1 MANLFQPSLQPAL
14 DSNGNPVPDAKMYF
28 FLTGTTTPATWY
40 TDAAG
45 MVPGTNPLQ
54 ADSSGKFATLAY
66 LDGDTIYRIRLTEE
80 DGVTSVW
87 PADVD
92 PVRGYDDA
100 MIATIAEQAVAAE
113 TQIQVYLTD
122 AEAAAAAA
130 EASETNAAASEASS
144 ATNASTAT
152 TQANLAISASAA
164 SSAYA
169 NGAATNVPR
178 GATSATIGA
187 AGSGGTNGTFALAFS
202 GGNFSINPTGTF
214 TVSGGAVTAVTLTG
228 FGQYIGSSATAP
240 TVVLTA
246 SSGLTGATVTLNVG
260 FLIGSGAPYWVA
272 ASDGSSQTVYYNS
285 SGTATISSPAI
296 TLPSNSAVSG
306 VRSLPASYRFP
317 SVVTHF
323 YPVNEGGG
331 TTLRDYVG
339 TADADLTTGSG
350 YAWNSSGHLTLTNG
364 WFKLPAM
371 NHQWMAVIMRTA
383 EGGST
388 GYYFT
393 NSSGHAIG
401 GMSAGSGSTAYN
413 NTTNIYGL
421 QGPGIHKIYR
431 RGDAGGSAPGEF
443 HCGGWMVPCPLWSA
457 NATGTPVIG
466 AANTSGSAKLAL
478 GEIAGIVVGTGTPTT
493 TELRQI
499 LNELRRVYTPRGI
512 YLTPFD
518 CPTKGILIVRDGEST
533 DSGTFFGKFT
543 ASFSG
548 SVMTVQTF
556 TGVEYGEL
564 AVGQEVKATG
574 VAAGT
579 YITSFGTGTGA
590 AGTYNLSTSPG
601 TLSNRQI
608 TTSGL
613 SQAITQGYYRLLVR
627 SQNTASSA
635 TTGIRMTRLSLRP
648 TFQNGVPPSE
658 LALALKNGWE
668 TGLGEY
674 LNEIPDDGR
683 RWEMLSVAQGSTFMS
698 QGGDGTTTTST
709 AYTTGSVTAS
719 ISGTTMTVT
728 AVGSGVISVGCTISG
743 TGVTGGTTVAALLTG
758 GGGTGTYTVSASQTV
773 ASTTITA
780 TRTVT
785 ANLSRNVNNLVTS
798 GMAGQLQNRLF
809 FKTEAEARNLGIGY
823 TSIYFVT
830 NEGLNDAFLG
840 TGAIPDAATYQA
852 YYTAKRQYMIDYYG
866 IAAPEHIIIKPHRP
880 NRDGTLG
887 VDADYPNN
895 AIGTDRL
902 TALGYIRTALDAH
915 AAAYSSTT
923 TILDGDSYALNTPN
937 DYVHPSGAGFNA
949 MGRAIGAVI
958 RGKLT
963 TTVTPAL

>member
-1 MANLFQPSLQPAL
+1 MYKFVTFLQNTKGDALTVGAIAVIDRSTSERVSIYSDSGGTPIADNL
-14 DSNGNPVPDAKMYF
+14 GIPD
-28 FLTGTTTPATWY
+28 TTNKGLVEFYIDDGIYHIDLFKDTAAT
-40 TDAAG
+40 
-45 MVPGTNPLQ
+45 Q
-54 ADSSGKFATLAY
+54 FA
-66 LDGDTIYRIRLTEE
+66 YRITDFPMVADLS
-80 DGVTSVW
+80 GQVT
-87 PADVD
+87 DVEAA
-92 PVRGYDDA
+92 R
-100 MIATIAEQAVAAE
+100 VAAE
-113 TQIQVYLTD
+113 
-122 AEAAAAAA
+122 AAQAAA
-130 EASETNAAASEASS
+130 EAAEDTATTKASEATS
-144 ATNASTAT
+144 AASTAT
-152 TQANLAISASAA
+152 AQAQLAVSASAA

-202 GGNFSINPTGTF
+202 GGNFAINPTGTF

-260 FLIGSGAPYWVA
+260 FLISSGAPYWVA

-296 TLPSNSAVSG
+296 TLPSNTAVSG
-306 VRSLPASYRFP
+306 VRSLPATYRFP

-350 YAWNSSGHLTLTNG
+350 YAWNSDGHLTLTNG

-388 GYYFT
+388 GYYFS
-393 NSSGHAIG
+393 NSSGHAMG
-401 GMSAGSGSTAYN
+401 SVSSGSGQTSYA

-431 RGDAGGSAPGEF
+431 RSDAGGSAPGEYL
-443 HCGGWMVPCPLWSA
+443 CGGWIVPCPLWSA

-466 AANTSGSAKLAL
+466 AANTSGSGKLAL

-518 CPTKGILIVRDGEST
+518 CPTKGILVVRDGEST

-543 ASFSG
+543 ASFATN
-548 SVMTVQTF
+548 VMTVQTF
-556 TGVEYGEL
+556 SGVEYGEL

-579 YITSFGTGTGA
+579 YITSFGTGTGG

-601 TLSNRQI
+601 TLGNRQV

-613 SQAITQGYYRLLVR
+613 SQSITQAYYRLLVR
-627 SQNTASSA
+627 AHNMSSA
-635 TTGIRMTRLSLRP
+635 GTNGIRMTRLNMRP
-648 TFQNGVPPSE
+648 TYQNGVPPSE

-668 TGLGEY
+668 VGLGEY

-683 RWEMLSVAQGSTFMS
+683 RWELLSVAQGSTYMS
-698 QGGDGTTTTST
+698 QGGDGSSTTST
-709 AYTTGSVTAS
+709 AYTVGSVTAS

-728 AVGSGVISVGCTISG
+728 AVGSGVISAGCTLSG
-743 TGVTGGTTVAALLTG
+743 TGVTGGTTVNNPIVGTG
-758 GGGTGTYTVSASQTV
+758 TGGTGTYAVSASQTV

-780 TRTVT
+780 TRTVN

-809 FKTEAEARNLGIGY
+809 FKAEAAARNLGIGY

-840 TGAIPDAATYQA
+840 TGAVPNAAAYQA
-852 YYTAKRQYMIDYYG
+852 YYTAKRQYIIDYLG

-880 NRDGTLG
+880 NGDGTLG
-887 VDADYPNN
+887 LDADYPNN
-895 AIGTDRL
+895 AIGTDRA

-915 AAAYSSTT
+915 QAANSSTT
-923 TILDGDSYALNTPN
+923 TILDGDNYALNAPN

-963 TTVTPAL
+963 TTITPAL